1 MSTQAES
8 NAVGQ
13 SELRND
19 TRKVIKNN
27 DGDIKQ
33 HLTQPLKEEVEDNV
47 PNEAATENDEIL
59 ELMFD
64 PVLNCYFDPKTNKYY
79 ELC

>member
-1 MSTQAES
+1 MKLIGDNDQLPRRAEP
-8 NAVGQ
+8 
-13 SELRND
+13 SEEGA
-19 TRKVIKNN
+19 T
-27 DGDIKQ
+27 
-33 HLTQPLKEEVEDNV
+33 EEI
-47 PNEAATENDEIL
+47 TGENDEIL

>member
-1 MSTQAES
+1 MPISVKSCHEADDE
-8 NAVGQ
+8 N
-13 SELRND
+13 
-19 TRKVIKNN
+19 
-27 DGDIKQ
+27 KQ
-33 HLTQPLKEEVEDNV
+33 INSPEQTEHD
-47 PNEAATENDEIL
+47 EAAETAGENDEIL